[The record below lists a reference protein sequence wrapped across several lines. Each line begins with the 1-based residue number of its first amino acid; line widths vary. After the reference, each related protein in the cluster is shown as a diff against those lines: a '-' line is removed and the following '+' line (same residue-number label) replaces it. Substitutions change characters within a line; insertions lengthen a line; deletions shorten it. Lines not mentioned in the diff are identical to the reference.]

1 MLPPPVA
8 FELQR
13 YGLPAP
19 HPFHAA
25 FCNRRKVVH
34 TPLCLP
40 PTTAENAR
48 AVVPFV
54 PGCLQLPPAP
64 PHNQLCPKSADRPCW
79 PGPHPWRRSKRT
91 RNPRLELAALKPG
104 HRGSVV
110 TFALNTCSFFPY
122 KDTMKQHASCVNF
135 IYICLSKCVQMCSHL
150 RLLHCS
156 CSTPHPNGCVA

>member
-1 MLPPPVA
+1 MRPLPVV
-8 FELQR
+8 FELLR
-13 YGLPAP
+13 HELRAP
-19 HPFHAA
+19 HPFRAA

-64 PHNQLCPKSADRPCW
+64 PHKQLCPMSDGRPCS
-79 PGPHPWRRSKRT
+79 PGPHPWHRSKRT
-91 RNPRLELAALKPG
+91 RNRRLELAARKPG

-110 TFALNTCSFFPY
+110 TFALNTCSF
-122 KDTMKQHASCVNF
+122 
-135 IYICLSKCVQMCSHL
+135 I
-150 RLLHCS
+150 
-156 CSTPHPNGCVA
+156 